1 MKNLTLDNLA
11 QDILKSTLALKRE
24 IALMK
29 RRESR
34 HKRTIA
40 ALRKAKEAAE
50 LRAFTDRL
58 TGLMTAEPIENR
70 LEREMIVLP
79 GSEKRQPRVGAEN
92 FLLCAIDLRGFRG
105 INNRVGHQAG
115 NQALK
120 GVAAALTKAV
130 RANDLVGRVGGDEF
144 LLVLWNVNMAH
155 VQPTLDRILKAIRA
169 AAENLDARIGC
180 VLWERTMGPASVLS
194 LITAADQNERT
205 LRRRRKS
212 GSLITVYGE

>member
-34 HKRTIA
+34 HKRRIA
-40 ALRKAKEAAE
+40 ALGKAKEAAE

-205 LRRRRKS
+205 PRRRRKS